1 MSQPAQEQD
10 APYPF
15 ISPIIAGVVF
25 LGGCVG
31 TGVRYALSPLP
42 VLGASSQTTPGSFHL
57 GTFIANMIACF
68 CYAALV
74 SYLAQAPWIPARRRE
89 LVSRSCGMGICGGLS
104 TLSALALEVFLS
116 LHAGSVFGALLYIVL
131 TFAGGFVLALL
142 GVRLA
147 TWMAEHHRDLDDVH
161 ARSHAADEGRR

>member
-1 MSQPAQEQD
+1 
-10 APYPF
+10 
-15 ISPIIAGVVF
+15 
-25 LGGCVG
+25 
-31 TGVRYALSPLP
+31 
-42 VLGASSQTTPGSFHL
+42 
-57 GTFIANMIACF
+57 
-68 CYAALV
+68 
-74 SYLAQAPWIPARRRE
+74 
-89 LVSRSCGMGICGGLS
+89 MGICGGLS

-161 ARSHAADEGRR
+161 ARSHAADEGSR